1 VNGLRI
7 VQSGLGTDDKVIVT
21 GLQQIFYPG
30 VPVTPKE
37 SAMESSRAATAS
49 SLTSAMAQ

>member
-1 VNGLRI
+1 
-7 VQSGLGTDDKVIVT
+7 VIVT

-30 VPVTPKE
+30 VPVTSKE